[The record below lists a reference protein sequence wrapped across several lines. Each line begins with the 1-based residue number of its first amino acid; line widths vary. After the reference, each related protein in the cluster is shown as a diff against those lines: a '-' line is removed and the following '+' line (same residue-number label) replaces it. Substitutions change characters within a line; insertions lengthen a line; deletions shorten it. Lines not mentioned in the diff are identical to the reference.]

1 MKLNKAIQTNWAL
14 LAVNNK
20 LEQLRRSIMGEV
32 IKDIEQNGNGYHPNS
47 WTAHALNFVRMLTV
61 GDPSKIVPYFKLFKE
76 GNSKLPFLSWST
88 LPGVNCPGAGPC
100 LIWCYSFKAWRYPAA
115 YFRQLQNTI
124 LERNAPGVIAAE
136 LDKILSTKKYEA
148 RRVDLRLYVDG
159 DFPNLSIMQ
168 DWFQLLEDR
177 PRVAAY
183 GYSKSLPM
191 FHQYVARYGHVPGN
205 YALNASQGGKH
216 DNLFKSLEKYDFFR
230 GTFET
235 VDIGKKIAAHKMTN
249 EDKRKARKA
258 AGSRKVTD
266 SRKVFIC
273 PGPCGSCT
281 SAGHACG
288 NLEVFKNTRIIT
300 PIH

>member
-1 MKLNKAIQTNWAL
+1 MKLSRSKLNNWAL

-20 LEQLRRSIMGEV
+20 VKELYRSIMGEV
-32 IKDIEQNGNGYHPNS
+32 VKDIEKNGNNYHPNS
-47 WTAHALNFVRMLTV
+47 WTAHALNFVRV
-61 GDPSKIVPYFKLFKE
+61 IGEKRKNKIKPYFTLFQE

-88 LPGVNCPGAGPC
+88 LPGVNCPGAGDC
-100 LIWCYSFKAWRYPAA
+100 LKWCYSFKAWRYPAA

-124 LERNAPGVIAAE
+124 LERNAPGVIAAG
-136 LDKILSTKKYEA
+136 LDKVLSRPKYAA

-159 DFPNLSIMQ
+159 DFPNLRIMRE
-168 DWFQLLEDR
+168 WFELLADR

-183 GYSKSLPM
+183 GYSKSLPL
-191 FHQYVARYGHVPGN
+191 FHEYISRYGEVPAN

-235 VDIGKKIAAHKMTN
+235 VDIGKKVAPLKMDKQ
-249 EDKRKARKA
+249 DKRDIRAA
-258 AGSRKVTD
+258 AGPGKI
-266 SRKVFIC
+266 FIC
-273 PGPCGSCT
+273 PGPCGTCT
-281 SAGHACG
+281 TAGHACG